1 MGNIY
6 NTEVETPRLDGIS
19 GTVLISNKK
28 NGYNVMPKSESG
40 LFLNGNIKDIE
51 IIFTKVNKI
60 LIATQNQGPTL
71 ENVIIDADL

>member
-1 MGNIY
+1 
-6 NTEVETPRLDGIS
+6 
-19 GTVLISNKK
+19 
-28 NGYNVMPKSESG
+28 MPKSESG